1 MKKLSIIATVVVAFT
16 VWIYFVATLP
26 FGNALLIF
34 LTPPLLAAGC
44 VLFGVA
50 DYTRS
55 RGQEP

>member
-1 MKKLSIIATVVVAFT
+1 MKELSIIATVVVVFA
-16 VWIYFVATLP
+16 VWVYFIATLP

-44 VLFGVA
+44 VLFGAA

-55 RGQEP
+55 LGRGP